1 MEKNLTRR
9 ILRAGIFPVETMILK
24 PELTQCE
31 TESFVVDDFFTVRL
45 KGKARTKAEL
55 MLFDSE
61 GNKILVKEFYMELT
75 IDVRDFR
82 RGKYVG
88 FINSGREY
96 HVVRFSKE

>member
-1 MEKNLTRR
+1 MEKNLGRR
-9 ILRAGIFPVETMILK
+9 IPRAGIFHHKTMIFK
-24 PELTQCE
+24 PEQVICE
-31 TESFVVDDFFTVRL
+31 TETSLVKDFFTVRL
-45 KGKARTKAEL
+45 NGKDSNKSEL

-61 GNKILVKEFYMELT
+61 GNKILVKEFFLELT

-82 RGKYVG
+82 RGRYVG